1 MNYKIIESGSSGNAT
16 IVEDIVL
23 IDCGVSFKKLQP
35 YYEKLKLVLL
45 THIHSDHF
53 NKATIKKLASLRPTL
68 RFGCCE
74 WLVQELIDCGVDK
87 RNIDIYENGYEAVY
101 SDDLRLMVFE
111 LKHDVSNCGY
121 AIGINDK
128 KYFYA
133 TDTCS
138 LENIEAKGFDMYFV
152 EGNYE
157 DEAELERRKQRHIE
171 NGEFYY
177 EDRVERTHLSQ
188 VQATE
193 WLMENMSEKSQFIFM
208 HEHKEK
214 ENRKEEEK

>member
-16 IVEDIVL
+16 IVENAIL

-35 YYEKLKLVLL
+35 YYDSLQLILL
-45 THIHSDHF
+45 THVHSDHF
-53 NKATIKKLASLRPTL
+53 NKATIKKLASVRPTL

-74 WLVQELIDCGVDK
+74 WLVQPLIDCGVDK
-87 RNIDIYENGYEAVY
+87 RNIDVYDDFGKFIYPYFYEIETFM
-101 SDDLRLMVFE
+101 LT
-111 LKHDVSNCGY
+111 HDVPNCGY
-121 AIGINDK
+121 AISINDK

-138 LENIEAKGFDMYFV
+138 LENIEAKDFDMYFI

-157 DEAELERRKQRHIE
+157 DQEKLERRKQKHIN

-177 EDRVERTHLSQ
+177 EDRVEKTHLSQ
-188 VQATE
+188 VKAME
-193 WLMENMSEKSQFIFM
+193 WLAENMGENSQYIFM
-208 HEHKEK
+208 HQHKEK
-214 ENRKEEEK
+214 ESRR